1 MKLTARFFAIF
12 LFIFLGMIPDLCLK
26 NRGANKSDSHC
37 HKGNISSGILDIFVS
52 ILSAIFTRCSHGNE
66 LS

>member
-1 MKLTARFFAIF
+1 
-12 LFIFLGMIPDLCLK
+12 LFIFLGMISDLCLK

-37 HKGNISSGILDIFVS
+37 HKGNISSGILDIFLS